1 MVVGNDRDG
10 ICSDSCIQSQ
20 WFELCDYINFVIKPL
35 DKMMTIELKCEQHE
49 AKEREWD
56 IETDREREC
65 DEKKRTNKENSISSS
80 AHRYSHNQSRSH
92 TATVIVSP
100 RWCYFI
106 VIASAKSF
114 RLRWKCRN
122 SVWWASGSEGVRA
135 REKESERGQEGK
147 LYLCVHC
154 TCCHLNPSL
163 FKWINSV
170 VLSIVW
176 TIENCNIKPDA
187 VLSSREVKKR
197 TSTFYFEIL
206 THVNE

>member
-1 MVVGNDRDG
+1 MR
-10 ICSDSCIQSQ
+10 
-20 WFELCDYINFVIKPL
+20 
-35 DKMMTIELKCEQHE
+35 
-49 AKEREWD
+49 R
-56 IETDREREC
+56 
-65 DEKKRTNKENSISSS
+65 KKRTNKENSISSS

-100 RWCYFI
+100 RYFI

-187 VLSSREVKKR
+187 CESEEAHKYVLFRDSYTCKWIENGMFYILCTGTCHKIKMASQAVCAISRSDSRSSTAKR
-197 TSTFYFEIL
+197 IARVRVWVGE
-206 THVNE
+206 